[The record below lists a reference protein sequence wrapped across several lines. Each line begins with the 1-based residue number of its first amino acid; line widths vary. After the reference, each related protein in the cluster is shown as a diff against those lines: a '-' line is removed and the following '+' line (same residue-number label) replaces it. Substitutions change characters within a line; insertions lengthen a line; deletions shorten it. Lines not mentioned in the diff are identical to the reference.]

1 MSAPHSST
9 SSSRLW
15 LLVLG
20 ALGVV
25 FGDIGTSPLYA
36 MRECFTE
43 LHGTGGHEE
52 LKVVL
57 DVRQH
62 VLGVLSLIIWTIT
75 LIITLKYVVL
85 VMRADKQGEGGILAL
100 LCVAFPERR
109 GKYRSGTALAMVS
122 LGIFGAALLYGD
134 GIITP
139 AISVL
144 SAVETLND
152 TPLKAYVVPITIA
165 ILVALFSVQRLGTGK
180 MGAAFGPITLA
191 WFVTLALIGMR
202 WILEPRPEGAPSV
215 FEAFNP
221 LLGLKLLMIDSHTSI
236 KVLSGVLLTV
246 TGGEALYADMG
257 HFGKRPIS
265 LAWVWLV
272 KPALLLNYLGQ
283 GAFLLHHPEMIDNP
297 LKHMTPDWGQ
307 IPLTVLATLATVIA
321 SQALISGVFSLT
333 MQAVQLGYLPRTRIQ
348 HTSSQEKGQIY
359 ISRVNWALMA
369 GCIALVA
376 AYGSSQRLAAAYGI
390 AVALTMLVTTI
401 LLYFAARRQ
410 WEWSVPKTVG
420 VIAALA
426 VIDGVFV
433 VANSLKFFHGGWVPV
448 TIGILLFTVMVTW
461 KTGRRHLGARLA
473 EQALPLKDFLTSIE
487 RGTKVARVPGTA
499 VFMSGSSG
507 LTPTA
512 LLHNLK
518 HNKVLHE
525 RIIFLTIETEKVP
538 HVPGGERV
546 MVECI
551 ANCAETGQ
559 SVWRVVGHYG
569 FMEQPDI
576 QEMMELCAEKGLRMD
591 PMQTSFFLGRET
603 VIPGNRYFAT
613 WRAKLFA
620 LLSRNA
626 QSAVAYYNIPPG
638 RVVEFGIQIEL

>member
-1 MSAPHSST
+1 MNANDSSAH
-9 SSSRLW
+9 SSRLW
-15 LLVLG
+15 LLILG
-20 ALGVV
+20 ALGIV

-43 LHGTGGHEE
+43 LHGTGTSQE

-57 DVRQH
+57 DVREN

-75 LIITLKYVVL
+75 LMITLKYVVL

-109 GKYRSGTALAMVS
+109 GKYRSGTALLMVS

-152 TPLKAYVVPITIA
+152 TPMKPYIVPITIA

-180 MGAAFGPITLA
+180 VGVAFGPITLL
-191 WFVTLALIGMR
+191 WFLTLALLGVR
-202 WILEPRPEGAPSV
+202 WILEPRPDGAPSV
-215 FEAFNP
+215 FAAFNP
-221 LLGLKLLMIDSHTSI
+221 MLGLKLLMIDSHTSI
-236 KVLSGVLLTV
+236 KVLSGVFLTV

-257 HFGKRPIS
+257 HFGRRPIS

-283 GAFLLHHPEMIDNP
+283 GAFLLHHPEAIENP
-297 LKHMTPDWGQ
+297 LKNMTPEWGQ

-376 AYGSSQRLAAAYGI
+376 GYGSSQRLAAAYGI

-410 WEWSVPKTVG
+410 WEWSAPKTLL
-420 VIAALA
+420 VIAGLVVLSA
-426 VIDGVFV
+426 VFV
-433 VANSLKFFHGGWVPV
+433 FANALKFFHGGWIPV
-448 TIGILLFTVMVTW
+448 TIGIGLFTVMMTW
-461 KTGRRHLGARLA
+461 KEGRRHLGARLA
-473 EQALPLKDFLTSIE
+473 EQALPLDDFLTSIE

-525 RIIFLTIETEKVP
+525 RIVFLTIENEKVP
-538 HVPGGERV
+538 YIPAAQRV
-546 MVECI
+546 VLDCI
-551 ANCAETGQ
+551 APGTQDGHG
-559 SVWRVVGHYG
+559 VWRVVGHYG

-576 QEMMELCAEKGLRMD
+576 QEMMRLCGDQGLKLD

-603 VIPGNRYFAT
+603 VIPGNRYFAP

>member
-1 MSAPHSST
+1 
-9 SSSRLW
+9 
-15 LLVLG
+15 
-20 ALGVV
+20 
-25 FGDIGTSPLYA
+25 

-43 LHGTGGHEE
+43 LHGTGTSQE

-57 DVRQH
+57 DVREH

-75 LIITLKYVVL
+75 LMITLKYVVL

-109 GKYRSGTALAMVS
+109 GKYRSGTALLMVS

-152 TPLKAYVVPITIA
+152 TPMKPYIVPITIA

-180 MGAAFGPITLA
+180 VGVAFGPITLL
-191 WFVTLALIGMR
+191 WFLTLALLGVR
-202 WILEPRPEGAPSV
+202 WILEPRPDGAPSV
-215 FEAFNP
+215 FAAFNP
-221 LLGLKLLMIDSHTSI
+221 MLGLKLLMIDSHTSI
-236 KVLSGVLLTV
+236 KVLSGVFLTV

-257 HFGKRPIS
+257 HFGRRPIS

-283 GAFLLHHPEMIDNP
+283 GAFLLHHPEAIENP
-297 LKHMTPDWGQ
+297 LKNMTPEWGQ

-376 AYGSSQRLAAAYGI
+376 GYGSSQRLAAAYGI

-410 WEWSVPKTVG
+410 WEWSAPKTLL
-420 VIAALA
+420 VIAGLVVLSA
-426 VIDGVFV
+426 VFV
-433 VANSLKFFHGGWVPV
+433 FANALKFFHGGWIPV
-448 TIGILLFTVMVTW
+448 TIGIGLFTVMMTW
-461 KTGRRHLGARLA
+461 KEGRRHLGARLA
-473 EQALPLKDFLTSIE
+473 EQALPLDDFLTSIE

-525 RIIFLTIETEKVP
+525 RIVFLTIENEKVP
-538 HVPGGERV
+538 YIPAAQRV
-546 MVECI
+546 VLDCI
-551 ANCAETGQ
+551 APGTQDGHG
-559 SVWRVVGHYG
+559 VWRVVGHYG

-576 QEMMELCAEKGLRMD
+576 QEMMRLCGDQGLKLD

-603 VIPGNRYFAT
+603 VIPGNRYFAP

>member
-1 MSAPHSST
+1 MSAPHSSS

-36 MRECFTE
+36 MRECFMEHGHTE
-43 LHGTGGHEE
+43 P
-52 LKVVL
+52 VVA
-57 DVRQH
+57 VSQGNI
-62 VLGVLSLIIWTIT
+62 LGVLSLIIWTIT
-75 LIITLKYVVL
+75 LMITLKYVLL

-109 GKYRSGTALAMVS
+109 SRYRTGTAKVMVA
-122 LGIFGAALLYGD
+122 LGVFGAALLYGD

-152 TPLKAYVVPITIA
+152 TPLKAYVVPITVA
-165 ILVALFSVQRLGTGK
+165 ILIGLFSVQRMGTGK
-180 MGAAFGPITLA
+180 VGALFGPITLV
-191 WFVTLALIGMR
+191 WFLTLGGLGVSWLLKAK
-202 WILEPRPEGAPSV
+202 PEGAPSV
-215 FEAFNP
+215 FAAFNP
-221 LLGLKLLMIDSHTSI
+221 LLGLKLLTTDSHTAI
-236 KVLSGVLLTV
+236 KVLSGVFLTV

-257 HFGKRPIS
+257 HFGRRPIS

-283 GAFLLHHPEMIDNP
+283 GAFLLHHPEAIDNP
-297 LKHMTPDWGQ
+297 LKNMTPEWGQ
-307 IPLTVLATLATVIA
+307 IPLTILATAATVIA

-348 HTSSQEKGQIY
+348 HTSSLEKGQIY

-369 GCIALVA
+369 GCILLVVG
-376 AYGSSQRLAAAYGI
+376 YGSSQRLAAAYGI

-401 LLYFAARRQ
+401 LLYYAARRQ
-410 WEWSVPKTVG
+410 WEWTAKKTLVAIFG
-420 VIAALA
+420 LALLSA
-426 VIDGVFV
+426 VFV
-433 VANSLKFFHGGWVPV
+433 FANALKFLHGGWVPV
-448 TIGILLFTVMVTW
+448 TIGIAIFTVMVTW
-461 KTGRRHLGARLA
+461 KTGRRHLGERLA
-473 EQALPLKDFLTSIE
+473 EQALPLSDFLTSIE
-487 RGTKVARVPGTA
+487 RGSKVARVPGTA
-499 VFMSGSSG
+499 VFMSGASG

-518 HNKVLHE
+518 HNKVLHQ
-525 RIIFLTIETEKVP
+525 RVIFLTIESEKVP
-538 HVPGGERV
+538 HVPAAERV
-546 MVECI
+546 KIECI
-551 ANCAETGQ
+551 AQREEDQ
-559 SVWRVVGHYG
+559 HSVWRVVGHYG

-576 QEMMELCAEKGLRMD
+576 QEMMRLCEDQGLKLD

-603 VIPGNRYFAT
+603 IIPGRKHFAR
-613 WRAKLFA
+613 WRARLFA

>member
-1 MSAPHSST
+1 
-9 SSSRLW
+9 
-15 LLVLG
+15 
-20 ALGVV
+20 
-25 FGDIGTSPLYA
+25 
-36 MRECFTE
+36 
-43 LHGTGGHEE
+43 
-52 LKVVL
+52 
-57 DVRQH
+57 
-62 VLGVLSLIIWTIT
+62 
-75 LIITLKYVVL
+75 
-85 VMRADKQGEGGILAL
+85 
-100 LCVAFPERR
+100 
-109 GKYRSGTALAMVS
+109 
-122 LGIFGAALLYGD
+122 
-134 GIITP
+134 
-139 AISVL
+139 
-144 SAVETLND
+144 
-152 TPLKAYVVPITIA
+152 
-165 ILVALFSVQRLGTGK
+165 
-180 MGAAFGPITLA
+180 
-191 WFVTLALIGMR
+191 
-202 WILEPRPEGAPSV
+202 
-215 FEAFNP
+215 
-221 LLGLKLLMIDSHTSI
+221 
-236 KVLSGVLLTV
+236 VLSGVFLTV

-265 LAWVWLV
+265 LAWIWLV

-283 GAFLLHHPEMIDNP
+283 GAFLLHHPEMIENP
-297 LKHMTPDWGQ
+297 LKHMTPEWGQ

-401 LLYFAARRQ
+401 LLYYAARRQ
-410 WEWSVPKTVG
+410 WEWSVLKTVG
-420 VIAALA
+420 TIAGLA
-426 VIDGVFV
+426 VLSAVFV
-433 VANSLKFFHGGWVPV
+433 FANALKFFHGGWIPV
-448 TIGILLFTVMVTW
+448 LIGILLFTVMVTW
-461 KTGRRHLGARLA
+461 KAGRRHLGARLA

-518 HNKVLHE
+518 HNTVLHE

-538 HVPGGERV
+538 HVPAGERV
-546 MVECI
+546 VVECI

-576 QEMMELCAEKGLRMD
+576 QEMMGLCELKGLRME

-603 VIPGNRYFAT
+603 VIPGNKYFAT

>member
-1 MSAPHSST
+1 M
-9 SSSRLW
+9 
-15 LLVLG
+15 
-20 ALGVV
+20 
-25 FGDIGTSPLYA
+25 
-36 MRECFTE
+36 
-43 LHGTGGHEE
+43 
-52 LKVVL
+52 
-57 DVRQH
+57 
-62 VLGVLSLIIWTIT
+62 
-75 LIITLKYVVL
+75 ITLKYVVL

-109 GKYRSGTALAMVS
+109 GKYRSGTALLMVS

-152 TPLKAYVVPITIA
+152 TPMKPYIVPITIA

-180 MGAAFGPITLA
+180 VGVAFGPITLL
-191 WFVTLALIGMR
+191 WFLTLALLGVR
-202 WILEPRPEGAPSV
+202 WILEPRPDGAPSV
-215 FEAFNP
+215 FAAFNP
-221 LLGLKLLMIDSHTSI
+221 MLGLKLLMIDSHTSI
-236 KVLSGVLLTV
+236 KVLSGVFLTV

-257 HFGKRPIS
+257 HFGRRPIS

-283 GAFLLHHPEMIDNP
+283 GAFLLHHPEAIENP
-297 LKHMTPDWGQ
+297 LKNMTPEWGQ

-376 AYGSSQRLAAAYGI
+376 GYGSSQRLAAAYGI

-410 WEWSVPKTVG
+410 WEWSAPKTLL
-420 VIAALA
+420 VIAGLVVLSA
-426 VIDGVFV
+426 VFV
-433 VANSLKFFHGGWVPV
+433 FANALKFFHGGWIPV
-448 TIGILLFTVMVTW
+448 TIGIGLFTVMMTW
-461 KTGRRHLGARLA
+461 KEGRRHLGARLA
-473 EQALPLKDFLTSIE
+473 EQALPLDDFLTSIE

-525 RIIFLTIETEKVP
+525 RIVFLTIENEKVP
-538 HVPGGERV
+538 YIPAAQRV
-546 MVECI
+546 VLDCI
-551 ANCAETGQ
+551 APGTQDGHG
-559 SVWRVVGHYG
+559 VWRVVGHYG

-576 QEMMELCAEKGLRMD
+576 QEMMRLCGDQGLKLD

-603 VIPGNRYFAT
+603 VIPGNRYFAP

>member
-1 MSAPHSST
+1 MNATDSSAH
-9 SSSRLW
+9 SSRLW
-15 LLVLG
+15 LLILG
-20 ALGVV
+20 ALGIV

-43 LHGTGGHEE
+43 LHGTGTSQE

-57 DVRQH
+57 DVREH

-75 LIITLKYVVL
+75 LMITLKYVVL

-109 GKYRSGTALAMVS
+109 GKYRSGTALLMVS

-152 TPLKAYVVPITIA
+152 TPMKPYIVPITIA

-180 MGAAFGPITLA
+180 VGVAFGPITLL
-191 WFVTLALIGMR
+191 WFLTLALLGVR
-202 WILEPRPEGAPSV
+202 WILEPRPDGAPSV
-215 FEAFNP
+215 FAAFNP
-221 LLGLKLLMIDSHTSI
+221 MLGLKLLMIDSHTSI
-236 KVLSGVLLTV
+236 KVLSGVFLTV

-257 HFGKRPIS
+257 HFGRRPIS

-283 GAFLLHHPEMIDNP
+283 GAFLLHHPEAIENP
-297 LKHMTPDWGQ
+297 LKNMTPEWGQ

-376 AYGSSQRLAAAYGI
+376 GYGSSQRLAAAYGI

-410 WEWSVPKTVG
+410 WEWSAPKTLL
-420 VIAALA
+420 VIAGLVVLSA
-426 VIDGVFV
+426 VFV
-433 VANSLKFFHGGWVPV
+433 FANALKFFHGGWIPV
-448 TIGILLFTVMVTW
+448 TIGIGLFTVMMTW
-461 KTGRRHLGARLA
+461 KEGRRHLGARLA
-473 EQALPLKDFLTSIE
+473 EQALPLDDFLTSIE

-525 RIIFLTIETEKVP
+525 RIVFLTIENEKVP
-538 HVPGGERV
+538 YIPAAQRV
-546 MVECI
+546 VLDCI
-551 ANCAETGQ
+551 APGTQDGHG
-559 SVWRVVGHYG
+559 VWRVVGHYG

-576 QEMMELCAEKGLRMD
+576 QEMMRLCGDQGLKLD

-603 VIPGNRYFAT
+603 VIPGNRYFAP